1 MYIFTSIV
9 VREFCR
15 ISMEFIRNGP
25 NTRLYTGAARKRQ
38 ERTMQIFYFFSFLT
52 EKLGV
57 DTATV
62 RQSVQGLMFLLVES
76 SKLSVSE
83 IDFLDSIM
91 ILGFEEEL
99 NKELYSVST

>member
-1 MYIFTSIV
+1 M
-9 VREFCR
+9 
-15 ISMEFIRNGP
+15 GP
-25 NTRLYTGAARKRQ
+25 YMTQRS
-38 ERTMQIFYFFSFLT
+38 IFYLLSLSIFPLFFLLLPLPLSI

-76 SKLSVSE
+76 SKLSVNE

-99 NKELYSVST
+99 NKELYAVSYFIKHTLY

>member
-1 MYIFTSIV
+1 M
-9 VREFCR
+9 
-15 ISMEFIRNGP
+15 
-25 NTRLYTGAARKRQ
+25 
-38 ERTMQIFYFFSFLT
+38 FYFFYFLPLPFLSI

-76 SKLSVSE
+76 SKLSVNE

-91 ILGFEEEL
+91 ILGFDEEL
-99 NKELYSVST
+99 NKELYAVSLLHQTH